1 MINYKIDNFKEEIKD
16 ILIENRLVVIKSSAG
31 YSECFDLNNNDI
43 RYIKDYLYENQ

>member
-16 ILIENRLVVIKSSAG
+16 ILIKNRLVVIKSSTG
-31 YSECFDLNNNDI
+31 YYDI

>member
-16 ILIENRLVVIKSSAG
+16 ILIKNRLVVIKSSAG
-31 YSECFDLNNNDI
+31 YYNNNNDI